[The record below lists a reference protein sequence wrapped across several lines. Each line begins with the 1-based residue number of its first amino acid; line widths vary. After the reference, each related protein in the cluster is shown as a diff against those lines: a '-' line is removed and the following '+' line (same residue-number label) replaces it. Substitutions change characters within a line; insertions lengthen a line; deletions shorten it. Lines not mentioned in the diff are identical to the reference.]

1 MRRLLLRLLINAL
14 GLYIAVRFVPG
25 VRSEG
30 SWLTFIALA
39 LILGIANALVRPLLA
54 LLTCP
59 LIILTLGLFTLVIN
73 ALVLW
78 LAGSVGAS
86 LGLSFEVDGFVPA
99 FWAALLLSLVNW
111 VATMLLGDTRRAYHR
126 QG

>member
-1 MRRLLLRLLINAL
+1 MRRLVLRLLINAL

-30 SWLTFIALA
+30 SWLTFIVMA
-39 LILGIANALVRPLLA
+39 LILGVANTLIRPLLA

-78 LAGSVGAS
+78 LAGSIGAS
-86 LGLSFEVDGFVPA
+86 LGLRFQVDGFVPA

-111 VATMLLGDTRRAYHR
+111 IATMLLDTRREYRR